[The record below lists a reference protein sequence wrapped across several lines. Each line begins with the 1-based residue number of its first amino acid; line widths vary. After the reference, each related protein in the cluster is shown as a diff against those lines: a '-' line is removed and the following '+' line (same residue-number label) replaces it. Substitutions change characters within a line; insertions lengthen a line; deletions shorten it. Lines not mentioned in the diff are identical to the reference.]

1 VINYTPSNEGETGIY
16 NICRHSLDVTV
27 VGAGRLVGSSGSGT
41 ILYGVYTGS
50 SGSGTILY
58 GVYTA

>member
-41 ILYGVYTGS
+41 ILYGVYT
-50 SGSGTILY
+50 T
-58 GVYTA
+58 